1 MVKRWTQAAGL
12 TAEKLNMMKISLNT
26 LFSAV
31 LLFGASLQAQEPDV
45 AATDVDQESVPAQLS
60 LDDLRTFTDVF
71 RQIRENYVETVD
83 DKTLMDSAIRGML
96 SDLDPHSS
104 FLTEEEFHNLNNAS
118 RGQYGGIG
126 VEIQIRDNH
135 IIVIAAMDD
144 SPAQEAGIRSGDMI
158 VTIDGKTV
166 GGRAIQRSVRT
177 LRGEPGSE
185 VNLEIR
191 RVGEPELLSFD
202 VTREFVQLPSV
213 TGEILEDDYG
223 YIRITKF
230 QHDTDTNLVVVL
242 DRLLTDASGNIRGLV
257 LDLRNNPGGILNSA
271 IGVADTFLDGGMVTY
286 TRGRGSDIALEF
298 NATSG
303 DRFAGK
309 PVVVLVDGGS
319 ASAAE
324 IVAGALQDHSRAVVV
339 GQRTFGK
346 GSVQSVLPLRNGSAM
361 KLTTSR
367 YFTPSGRS
375 IQAHGIDPDVFVDQV
390 EVVENKRLR
399 LREEDLEGHLENPN
413 GEADGSKRSVRA
425 EDDYPLFQALNLLRG
440 VHILSQNSTINETSD

>member
-1 MVKRWTQAAGL
+1 
-12 TAEKLNMMKISLNT
+12 MKISFNYL
-26 LFSAV
+26 SAV
-31 LLFGASLQAQEPDV
+31 LLLLITTQQDLV
-45 AATDVDQESVPAQLS
+45 AEESESTPESAAAQLT

-104 FLTEEEFHNLNNAS
+104 FLTEEEYRDLNNSS

-126 VEIQIRDNH
+126 VEVQIRDSH
-135 IIVIAAMDD
+135 IIVIAAMDG
-144 SPAQEAGIRSGDMI
+144 SPAYDAGIRSGDMI
-158 VTIDGKTV
+158 ITIDGEPV
-166 GGRAIQRSVRT
+166 GGRSVRRSVRT
-177 LRGEPGSE
+177 LRGEPGSR
-185 VNLEIR
+185 VSLEIR
-191 RVGEPELLSFD
+191 RSGEPALLTFD
-202 VTREFVQLPSV
+202 VTRQYVQVPSV
-213 TGEILEDDYG
+213 RGEILEDDYG

-230 QHDTDTNLVVVL
+230 QHNTDSNLIEVL
-242 DRLLTDASGNIRGLV
+242 DRLISETSDGIRGLV
-257 LDLRNNPGGILNSA
+257 LDLRNNPGGVLNSA
-271 IGVADTFLDGGMVTY
+271 IGVADVFLDNGMVTF
-286 TRGRGSDIALEF
+286 TRGRGTDIALEF
-298 NATSG
+298 NATPG
-303 DRFAGK
+303 DRFAGR

-324 IVAGALQDHSRAVVV
+324 IVAGALQDHSRAVVI

-375 IQAHGIDPDVFVDQV
+375 IQAQGIEPDVFVEQV
-390 EVVENKRLR
+390 ELVENQRLR

-413 GEADGSKRSVRA
+413 GEASSSKRSARA
-425 EDDYPLFQALNLLRG
+425 EDDYPLYQALNLLRG
-440 VHILSQNSTINETSD
+440 VYILSQNSVMAEPADQ

>member
-1 MVKRWTQAAGL
+1 MVKRLTQVDGS
-12 TAEKLNMMKISLNT
+12 TAENFKMIKRLYPALLLLAAVPMQSLM
-26 LFSAV
+26 
-31 LLFGASLQAQEPDV
+31 AQEADSQ
-45 AATDVDQESVPAQLS
+45 QEAVPAQLT

-104 FLTEEEFHNLNNAS
+104 FLTEEEFRNLNNAS

-126 VEIQIRDNH
+126 VEVQIRDNQ
-135 IIVIAAMDD
+135 IIVIAAMDG
-144 SPAQEAGIRSGDMI
+144 SPANEAGIRSGDRI
-158 VTIDGKTV
+158 IRIDGKAV
-166 GGRAIQRSVRT
+166 ASRAVQRSVRT
-177 LRGEPGSE
+177 LRGKPGTQ

-191 RVGEPELLSFD
+191 RAGEPEVLSFEI
-202 VTREFVQLPSV
+202 TRQYVQLPSV
-213 TGEILEDDYG
+213 RGEMLEDDYG
-223 YIRITKF
+223 YIRISKF
-230 QHDTDTNLVVVL
+230 QHNTDTNLVEVL
-242 DRLLTDASGNIRGLV
+242 NQLLGDTPSGIRGLV
-257 LDLRNNPGGILNSA
+257 LDLRNNPGGVLNSA
-271 IGVADTFLDGGMVTY
+271 IGVADAFLDNGLVTY
-286 TRGRGSDIALEF
+286 TRGRGTDIALEF
-298 NATSG
+298 KATPG
-303 DRFAGK
+303 DRLAGK

-375 IQAHGIDPDVFVDQV
+375 IQAQGIDPDVFVDQV
-390 EVVENKRLR
+390 ELVENQRQR
-399 LREEDLEGHLENPN
+399 TREEDLEGHLENPN
-413 GEADGSKRSVRA
+413 GESNGTKRSVRA
-425 EDDYPLFQALNLLRG
+425 EDDYPLYQALNLLRG
-440 VHILSQNSTINETSD
+440 AHILSQNNATGESIQ